1 MIKRT
6 LYFGNPAYLNLR
18 DEQMIVHLVETENQS
33 ATNIDGFAEYKKEAK
48 ATIPIEDIGIV
59 VLDNKQVT
67 ITQGLIEALLDNNVA
82 VITCNSKHLPTG
94 LLLPLSGNTIQSE
107 RFRAQIDA
115 SEPLKKQLW
124 AQTASQKIKN
134 QAALLESIGINN
146 SYLIPLYKNVN
157 SGDTNNCEAT
167 AAAYYWQHIFSGI
180 DLNNFEKADDNIANN
195 EEPENIDEEIGE
207 TAFKRL
213 REGNPPNNYLNY
225 GYAILRGTMARSI
238 VCAGLLP
245 TLGIFHHNRYNA
257 YCLADDLMEPYRPY
271 IDKVVLNVIK
281 EHGLKEDLAKEIK
294 AMLLTIPAIDV
305 IMFDEK
311 SPLLIA
317 TQRTA
322 NSLVKC
328 FNGEQRKLVYPEFV

>member
-1 MIKRT
+1 
-6 LYFGNPAYLNLR
+6 
-18 DEQMIVHLVETENQS
+18 MIVHLVETENQS

-195 EEPENIDEEIGE
+195 EEPENIDEEIADAGTQRPRRDFLVGLGQGLGKGLVE
-207 TAFKRL
+207 PAIEPVHAPVVALPGVEDDDVGAQLCGIRRGTAWRWRVHRL
-213 REGNPPNNYLNY
+213 LGNELSGNPHQDQ
-225 GYAILRGTMARSI
+225 G
-238 VCAGLLP
+238 AG
-245 TLGIFHHNRYNA
+245 
-257 YCLADDLMEPYRPY
+257 
-271 IDKVVLNVIK
+271 
-281 EHGLKEDLAKEIK
+281 
-294 AMLLTIPAIDV
+294 
-305 IMFDEK
+305 
-311 SPLLIA
+311 
-317 TQRTA
+317 
-322 NSLVKC
+322 
-328 FNGEQRKLVYPEFV
+328 